1 MMFSPETR
9 FGVTMKSNVGNV
21 DRLLRAL
28 AGVILIG
35 LSAGG
40 IVGAWGWI
48 VGLIALATAIVRF
61 CPAYT
66 LIGMNTCPR
75 DSSKG

>member
-1 MMFSPETR
+1 
-9 FGVTMKSNVGNV
+9 MKANVGNV

-35 LSAGG
+35 LAAGG
-40 IVGAWGWI
+40 IVGPWGWI